1 MIRSSIARVE
11 VGRFDASDLGGGV
24 DLFSC
29 IPISRARGQARGG
42 EARGWRSRSIDRS
55 IAIACLGF
63 EWRRRARIARP
74 IVRAERG
81 KTRVISKRTDDEDE

>member
-11 VGRFDASDLGGGV
+11 VGRFDASDLGGGGFIFV
-24 DLFSC
+24 YSD
-29 IPISRARGQARGG
+29 IARARPGEGRRGEG
-42 EARGWRSRSIDRS
+42 MAIAIDRS

-81 KTRVISKRTDDEDE
+81 KTRVISKRTDDEDEW